1 MRFIIGD
8 ITNKVIRARDKR
20 IYYFDNQG
28 VYRSVPLAKARS
40 MQLQNIDRLWYD
52 GSYNVNVIRDLQDKN
67 IKINNVTLLLKVIAM
82 LKEGDTIETFD
93 EYLATTNIEKHEKPT
108 GLNLFITKIEKPVF
122 YREPSNKKTNTFDF
136 IYIDVNIIQ
145 EWSEDRLTYIQ
156 KHRKAI
162 FKRVLEQLEKNKSF
176 QKFGLPINFLK
187 VSRITLRRDSVLE
200 FVLELKKI

>member
-8 ITNKVIRARDKR
+8 ITNKVIRMRDKS

-40 MQLQNIDRLWYD
+40 MQLQNIDKLWYD
-52 GSYNVNVIRDLQDKN
+52 GSYNVNVIRELQDKN
-67 IKINNVTLLLKVIAM
+67 LKINNVTLLLKVIAM

-122 YREPSNKKTNTFDF
+122 YREPSNKKPNTFDF

-156 KHRKAI
+156 KHKKQI
-162 FKRVLEQLEKNKSF
+162 FKMLLEQLEKNKSF
-176 QKFGLPINFLK
+176 QKFGVPINFLK

-200 FVLELKKI
+200 FVLELKEI

>member
-122 YREPSNKKTNTFDF
+122 YREPSNKKPNTFDF

-176 QKFGLPINFLK
+176 QKFGVPINFLK

>member
-8 ITNKVIRARDKR
+8 ITNKVIRMRDKS

-40 MQLQNIDRLWYD
+40 MQLQNIDKLWYD
-52 GSYNVNVIRDLQDKN
+52 GSYNVNVIRELQDKN
-67 IKINNVTLLLKVIAM
+67 LKINNVTLLLKVIAM

-93 EYLATTNIEKHEKPT
+93 EYLATTNIEKHEKPSE
-108 GLNLFITKIEKPVF
+108 LDRFITKIEKPKFV
-122 YREPSNKKTNTFDF
+122 REPSNQNPNTFDF
-136 IYIDVNIIQ
+136 IYTDVNIIQ

-156 KHRKAI
+156 KHKKQI
-162 FKRVLEQLEKNKSF
+162 FKMLLEQLEKNKSF
-176 QKFGLPINFLK
+176 QKFGVPINFLK

-200 FVLELKKI
+200 FVLELKEI